1 MNFFIIFHLLII
13 LGRAQDSCVHVES
26 EDNFLGAGY
35 LLPGFEVLDSDHADM
50 ASTVLSLLVEPLC

>member
-1 MNFFIIFHLLII
+1 MNYFIIFHLLII
-13 LGRAQDSCVHVES
+13 LGRAQDPCVHVES
-26 EDNFLGAGY
+26 EDNFLGAGH